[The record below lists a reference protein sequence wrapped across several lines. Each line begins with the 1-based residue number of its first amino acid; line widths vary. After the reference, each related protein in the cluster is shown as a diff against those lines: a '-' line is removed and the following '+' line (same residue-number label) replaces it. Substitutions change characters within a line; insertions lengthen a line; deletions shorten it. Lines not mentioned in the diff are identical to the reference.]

1 MCINSVTPLTLK
13 GNILMLKLSIPAT
26 ILTAV
31 STSVATLL
39 TGVITTEKNNLK
51 LNAIHKIRDKSMAKA
66 FGVPVEEYV
75 KNKEEKRAKYLSN
88 LLSKLT
94 LSEIK
99 PITTKIGS
107 VSVVGETVEIAINDQ
122 YIVDCIEAST
132 RVGLRML
139 KPLSDIAVIVE
150 EEGDKTEAMLKT
162 WEEDKVE
169 VSPTEPEI
177 EMEIKIVDAS
187 DVPSEIV
194 SGVLKKEQSKDN
206 YIFNGWS
213 VKTSTLSSKPFY
225 TDEKREQW
233 IDLYYLTFTNKEGNS
248 LSVGQTQGKS
258 ILSSK
263 LSIKDTAEEQE
274 LPESLVLAVYEYY
287 GFKPVEDKTE

>member
-1 MCINSVTPLTLK
+1 
-13 GNILMLKLSIPAT
+13 MLKLSIPAT

-263 LSIKDTAEEQE
+263 LSIKDTAEAQE

-287 GFKPVEDKTE
+287 GVAPLCAKSE

>member
-1 MCINSVTPLTLK
+1 
-13 GNILMLKLSIPAT
+13 MLKLSIPAT

-263 LSIKDTAEEQE
+263 LSIKDTAEAQE

-287 GFKPVEDKTE
+287 GFAPLCAKSE

>member
-1 MCINSVTPLTLK
+1 
-13 GNILMLKLSIPAT
+13 MLKLSIPTT
-26 ILTAV
+26 ILTAI

-66 FGVPVEEYV
+66 FGIPVEEYV

-162 WEEDKVE
+162 WKEDKEDVP
-169 VSPTEPEI
+169 PTEPKDPEPEI
-177 EMEIKIVDAS
+177 EIKIVDAS

-287 GFKPVEDKTE
+287 GFAPLCAKSE

>member
-1 MCINSVTPLTLK
+1 
-13 GNILMLKLSIPAT
+13 MLKLSIPAT
-26 ILTAV
+26 ILTAI

-51 LNAIHKIRDKSMAKA
+51 LNAINKIRDKNMAKA
-66 FGVPVEEYV
+66 FGIPVEEYV
-75 KNKEEKRAKYLSN
+75 KNKEEKHAKYLSN

-107 VSVVGETVEIAINDQ
+107 VSVVGDTVEIAINDQ

-162 WEEDKVE
+162 WEEDKEDV
-169 VSPTEPEI
+169 PTTEPEI

-213 VKTSTLSSKPFY
+213 VKTSTLNPKPFY

-248 LSVGQTQGKS
+248 LSVGQTVGKA

-287 GFKPVEDKTE
+287 GFAPLCAKSE

>member
-1 MCINSVTPLTLK
+1 
-13 GNILMLKLSIPAT
+13 MLKLSIPAT

-162 WEEDKVE
+162 WEEDKEDVPSTE
-169 VSPTEPEI
+169 PKDPEPEI
-177 EMEIKIVDAS
+177 EIKIVDAS

-194 SGVLKKEQSKDN
+194 SGVLKEEQSKDN

-248 LSVGQTQGKS
+248 LSIGQTQGKS

-263 LSIKDTAEEQE
+263 LSIKDTAEEQK

-287 GFKPVEDKTE
+287 GFAPLCAKSE

>member
-1 MCINSVTPLTLK
+1 
-13 GNILMLKLSIPAT
+13 MLKLSIPTT
-26 ILTAV
+26 ILTAI

-88 LLSKLT
+88 LLSNLT

-162 WEEDKVE
+162 WEEDKEDV
-169 VSPTEPEI
+169 PTTEI

-194 SGVLKKEQSKDN
+194 SGVLNKEQSKDN

-258 ILSSK
+258 ILSSR

-287 GFKPVEDKTE
+287 GFAPLCAKSE

>member
-1 MCINSVTPLTLK
+1 
-13 GNILMLKLSIPAT
+13 MLKLSIPAT

-88 LLSKLT
+88 LLSNLT

-162 WEEDKVE
+162 WEEDKEDVP
-169 VSPTEPEI
+169 PTEDPEPEI
-177 EMEIKIVDAS
+177 EIKIVDAS
-187 DVPSEIV
+187 DVPSEIAATV
-194 SGVLKKEQSKDN
+194 ETEIKNNKVPVTINDWTLKQST
-206 YIFNGWS
+206 FNS
-213 VKTSTLSSKPFY
+213 PTPFF
-225 TDEKREQW
+225 TDETQEKW
-233 IDLYYLTFTNKEGNS
+233 IDLYFIKAFNKEGKKMDV
-248 LSVGQTQGKS
+248 SVTNTKL
-258 ILSSK
+258 ILSSEVNLEK
-263 LSIKDTAEEQE
+263 TAKDVE
-274 LPESLVLAVYEYY
+274 LPPSLVLAIYQYY
-287 GFKPVEDKTE
+287 GFTPVEDKAE

>member
-1 MCINSVTPLTLK
+1 
-13 GNILMLKLSIPAT
+13 MLKLSIPTT
-26 ILTAV
+26 ILTAI

-66 FGVPVEEYV
+66 FGIPVEEYV

-150 EEGDKTEAMLKT
+150 EENDKTEAMLKT
-162 WEEDKVE
+162 WEEDKEDVP
-169 VSPTEPEI
+169 PTEPKDPEPET

-258 ILSSK
+258 ILSSR

-287 GFKPVEDKTE
+287 GFAPLCAKSE

>member
-1 MCINSVTPLTLK
+1 
-13 GNILMLKLSIPAT
+13 MLKLSIPTT

-66 FGVPVEEYV
+66 FGIPVEEYV

-162 WEEDKVE
+162 WEEDKEDV
-169 VSPTEPEI
+169 PTTEPEI
-177 EMEIKIVDAS
+177 EIKIVDAS

-194 SGVLKKEQSKDN
+194 SGVLNKEQSKDN

-263 LSIKDTAEEQE
+263 LSIKDTAEAQE

-287 GFKPVEDKTE
+287 GFTPLCAKSE

>member
-1 MCINSVTPLTLK
+1 
-13 GNILMLKLSIPAT
+13 MLKLSIPAT

-51 LNAIHKIRDKSMAKA
+51 LNAINKIRDKNMAKV
-66 FGVPVEEYV
+66 FGIPVEEYV

-88 LLSKLT
+88 LLSNLT

-150 EEGDKTEAMLKT
+150 EESDKTEAMLKT
-162 WEEDKVE
+162 WEEDKE
-169 VSPTEPEI
+169 SIPPTEPEI
-177 EMEIKIVDAS
+177 EIKIVDAS

-194 SGVLKKEQSKDN
+194 SGVLNKEQSKDN

-263 LSIKDTAEEQE
+263 LSIKDTAEAQE

-287 GFKPVEDKTE
+287 GVAPLCAKSE

>member
-66 FGVPVEEYV
+66 FGIPVEEYV

-88 LLSKLT
+88 LLSNLT

-177 EMEIKIVDAS
+177 EMEIKIVDAC
-187 DVPSEIV
+187 DVPSDIV
-194 SGVLKKEQSKDN
+194 SSVLKEEEPKDN
-206 YIFNGWS
+206 CIFNGWS
-213 VKTSTLSSKPFY
+213 VISSTFSSKPFFI
-225 TDEKREQW
+225 DETREKW
-233 IDLYYLTFTNKEGNS
+233 INLYYLTFTNKEGNS

-263 LSIKDTAEEQE
+263 LSIKDTAEAQE

-287 GFKPVEDKTE
+287 GFAPLCAKSE

>member
-1 MCINSVTPLTLK
+1 
-13 GNILMLKLSIPAT
+13 MLKLSIPAT

>member
-1 MCINSVTPLTLK
+1 
-13 GNILMLKLSIPAT
+13 MLKLSIPAT

-51 LNAIHKIRDKSMAKA
+51 LNAINKIRDKNMAKA
-66 FGVPVEEYV
+66 FGIPVEEYV

-88 LLSKLT
+88 LLSNLT

-162 WEEDKVE
+162 WEEDKE
-169 VSPTEPEI
+169 DAPPTEPEI

-194 SGVLKKEQSKDN
+194 SGVLNKEQSKDN

-233 IDLYYLTFTNKEGNS
+233 IDLYYLTFTNKEGNP

-287 GFKPVEDKTE
+287 GFAPLCTKSE

>member
-1 MCINSVTPLTLK
+1 
-13 GNILMLKLSIPAT
+13 MLKLSIPAT

-66 FGVPVEEYV
+66 FGIPVEEYV

-88 LLSKLT
+88 LLSNLT

-107 VSVVGETVEIAINDQ
+107 VSVVGDTVEIAINDQ

-162 WEEDKVE
+162 WEEEKE
-169 VSPTEPEI
+169 SIPPTELEV
-177 EMEIKIVDAS
+177 EIKIVDAS

-194 SGVLKKEQSKDN
+194 SGVLNKEQSKDN

-263 LSIKDTAEEQE
+263 LSIKDTAEAQE

-287 GFKPVEDKTE
+287 GFAPLCAKSE

>member
-1 MCINSVTPLTLK
+1 
-13 GNILMLKLSIPAT
+13 MLKLSIPAT

-66 FGVPVEEYV
+66 FGIPVEEYV

-177 EMEIKIVDAS
+177 EMEIKIVDAC
-187 DVPSEIV
+187 DVPSDIV
-194 SGVLKKEQSKDN
+194 SSVLKEEEPKDN
-206 YIFNGWS
+206 CIFNGWS
-213 VKTSTLSSKPFY
+213 VISSTFSSKPFFI
-225 TDEKREQW
+225 DETREKW
-233 IDLYYLTFTNKEGNS
+233 INLYYLTFTNKEGNS

-263 LSIKDTAEEQE
+263 LSIKDTAEAQE

-287 GFKPVEDKTE
+287 GFAPLCAKSE

>member
-1 MCINSVTPLTLK
+1 
-13 GNILMLKLSIPAT
+13 MLKLSIPAT

-51 LNAIHKIRDKSMAKA
+51 LNAINKIRDKNMAKA
-66 FGVPVEEYV
+66 FGIPVEEYV

-88 LLSKLT
+88 LLSNLT

-107 VSVVGETVEIAINDQ
+107 VSIVGETVEIAINDQ

-162 WEEDKVE
+162 WEEDKEDV
-169 VSPTEPEI
+169 PTTEPEI

-194 SGVLKKEQSKDN
+194 SGVLNKEQSKDN
-206 YIFNGWS
+206 HIFNGWS

-287 GFKPVEDKTE
+287 GVAPLCAKSE

>member
-1 MCINSVTPLTLK
+1 
-13 GNILMLKLSIPAT
+13 MLKLSIPAT
-26 ILTAV
+26 ILTAI

-66 FGVPVEEYV
+66 FGVPIEEYV

-88 LLSKLT
+88 LLSNLT

-162 WEEDKVE
+162 WEEDKEDV
-169 VSPTEPEI
+169 PTNEPKDPEPEI

-248 LSVGQTQGKS
+248 LSVGQTVGKA

-287 GFKPVEDKTE
+287 GFAPLCAKSE

>member
-1 MCINSVTPLTLK
+1 
-13 GNILMLKLSIPAT
+13 MLKLSIPAT

-51 LNAIHKIRDKSMAKA
+51 LNAINKIRDKSVAKA

-88 LLSKLT
+88 LLSNLT

-107 VSVVGETVEIAINDQ
+107 VSVVGDTVEIAINDQ

-162 WEEDKVE
+162 WEEDKEDVP
-169 VSPTEPEI
+169 STEPEI

-194 SGVLKKEQSKDN
+194 SGVLNKEQSKDN

-287 GFKPVEDKTE
+287 GFDPLASKAE

>member
-1 MCINSVTPLTLK
+1 
-13 GNILMLKLSIPAT
+13 MLKLSIPAT

-51 LNAIHKIRDKSMAKA
+51 LNAILKTRNKSMAKA
-66 FGVPVEEYV
+66 FGIPVEEYV

-150 EEGDKTEAMLKT
+150 EEGTKTEAMLKT
-162 WEEDKVE
+162 WEEDKEDVP
-169 VSPTEPEI
+169 PTEPKDPEPEI
-177 EMEIKIVDAS
+177 EIKIVDAS

-194 SGVLKKEQSKDN
+194 SGVLKEEQSKDN

-287 GFKPVEDKTE
+287 GFAPLCAKSE

>member
-1 MCINSVTPLTLK
+1 
-13 GNILMLKLSIPAT
+13 MLKLSIPAT
-26 ILTAV
+26 ILTSI

-51 LNAIHKIRDKSMAKA
+51 LNAILKTRNKSMAKA

-75 KNKEEKRAKYLSN
+75 KNKEEKRAKSLAN
-88 LLSKLT
+88 ILSKLT

-162 WEEDKVE
+162 WEEDKEDVP
-169 VSPTEPEI
+169 PTEPKDPEPEI
-177 EMEIKIVDAS
+177 EIKIVDAS

-194 SGVLKKEQSKDN
+194 SGVLNKEQSKDN

-213 VKTSTLSSKPFY
+213 VKTSTVGSKPFY

-233 IDLYYLTFTNKEGNS
+233 IDLYYLTFTNKEGKS

-274 LPESLVLAVYEYY
+274 LPESLVLAIYEYY
-287 GFKPVEDKTE
+287 GFAPLCAKSE

>member
-1 MCINSVTPLTLK
+1 
-13 GNILMLKLSIPAT
+13 MLKLSIPAT
-26 ILTAV
+26 ILTAI

-51 LNAIHKIRDKSMAKA
+51 LNAINKIRDKNMAKA
-66 FGVPVEEYV
+66 FGVPLEEYV

-150 EEGDKTEAMLKT
+150 EESDKTEAMLKT
-162 WEEDKVE
+162 WEEDKEDVP
-169 VSPTEPEI
+169 PTEPKDPEPEI
-177 EMEIKIVDAS
+177 EIKIVDAS

-194 SGVLKKEQSKDN
+194 SGVLNKEQSKDN

-258 ILSSK
+258 ILSSR

-287 GFKPVEDKTE
+287 GFAPLCTKSE

>member
-1 MCINSVTPLTLK
+1 
-13 GNILMLKLSIPAT
+13 MLKLSIPAT

-88 LLSKLT
+88 LLSNLT

-107 VSVVGETVEIAINDQ
+107 VSVVGDTVEIAINDQ

-150 EEGDKTEAMLKT
+150 EENDKTEAMLKT
-162 WEEDKVE
+162 WEEDKEDV
-169 VSPTEPEI
+169 PTTEPEI

-206 YIFNGWS
+206 HIFNGWS

-263 LSIKDTAEEQE
+263 LSIKETAEAQD

-287 GFKPVEDKTE
+287 GFTPLCAKSE

>member
-1 MCINSVTPLTLK
+1 
-13 GNILMLKLSIPAT
+13 MLKLSIPAT

-51 LNAIHKIRDKSMAKA
+51 LNAINKIRDKNMAKA
-66 FGVPVEEYV
+66 FGIPVEEYV

-162 WEEDKVE
+162 WEEDKE
-169 VSPTEPEI
+169 DAPPTEPEI

-263 LSIKDTAEEQE
+263 LSIKDTAEAQE

-287 GFKPVEDKTE
+287 GFAPLCAKSE

>member
-1 MCINSVTPLTLK
+1 
-13 GNILMLKLSIPAT
+13 MLKLSIPAT

-162 WEEDKVE
+162 WEEDKEDV
-169 VSPTEPEI
+169 PTNEPKDPEPEI

-194 SGVLKKEQSKDN
+194 SGVLNKEQSKDN

-263 LSIKDTAEEQE
+263 LSIKDTAEEQV

-287 GFKPVEDKTE
+287 GFAPLCAKSE

>member
-1 MCINSVTPLTLK
+1 
-13 GNILMLKLSIPAT
+13 MLKLSIPAT

-51 LNAIHKIRDKSMAKA
+51 LNAINKIRDKSVAKA

-88 LLSKLT
+88 LLSNLT

-162 WEEDKVE
+162 WEEDKEDVP
-169 VSPTEPEI
+169 PTEPKDPEPET

-206 YIFNGWS
+206 HIFNGWS

-248 LSVGQTQGKS
+248 LSVGQTVGKA

-263 LSIKDTAEEQE
+263 LSIKETAEAQD

-287 GFKPVEDKTE
+287 GFAPLCAKSE

>member
-1 MCINSVTPLTLK
+1 
-13 GNILMLKLSIPAT
+13 MLKLSIPAT
-26 ILTAV
+26 ILTAI

-51 LNAIHKIRDKSMAKA
+51 LNAINKIRDKNMAKA
-66 FGVPVEEYV
+66 FGIPVEEYV

-107 VSVVGETVEIAINDQ
+107 VSIVGETVEIAINDQ

-150 EEGDKTEAMLKT
+150 EEGTKTEAMLKT
-162 WEEDKVE
+162 WEEDKEDV
-169 VSPTEPEI
+169 PTTEPEI

-248 LSVGQTQGKS
+248 LSVGQTVGKA

-287 GFKPVEDKTE
+287 GFAPLCAKSE

>member
-1 MCINSVTPLTLK
+1 
-13 GNILMLKLSIPAT
+13 MLKLSIPAT

-51 LNAIHKIRDKSMAKA
+51 LNAINKIRDKNMAKA
-66 FGVPVEEYV
+66 FGIPVEEYV

-88 LLSKLT
+88 LLSNLT

-162 WEEDKVE
+162 WEEDKEDV
-169 VSPTEPEI
+169 PTTEPEI

-206 YIFNGWS
+206 HIFNGWS

-263 LSIKDTAEEQE
+263 LSIKETAEAQD

-287 GFKPVEDKTE
+287 GVAPLCAKSE

>member
-1 MCINSVTPLTLK
+1 
-13 GNILMLKLSIPAT
+13 MLKLSIPAT

-75 KNKEEKRAKYLSN
+75 KNKEEKRAKSLAN
-88 LLSKLT
+88 ILSKLT

>member
-1 MCINSVTPLTLK
+1 
-13 GNILMLKLSIPAT
+13 MLKLSIPAT

-51 LNAIHKIRDKSMAKA
+51 LNAIHTIRDKSVAKA

-88 LLSKLT
+88 LLSNLT

-162 WEEDKVE
+162 WEEDKVD
-169 VSPTEPEI
+169 VPPTEPKDPEPET

-194 SGVLKKEQSKDN
+194 SGVIKKEQSKDN

-263 LSIKDTAEEQE
+263 LSIKDTAEAQE

-287 GFKPVEDKTE
+287 GVAPLCAKSE

>member
-1 MCINSVTPLTLK
+1 
-13 GNILMLKLSIPAT
+13 MLKLSIPTT

-51 LNAIHKIRDKSMAKA
+51 LNAINKIRDKNMAKA
-66 FGVPVEEYV
+66 FGIPVEEYV

-169 VSPTEPEI
+169 VSTTEPKDPEPEI
-177 EMEIKIVDAS
+177 EIKIVDAS
-187 DVPSEIV
+187 DVPSEIAATV
-194 SGVLKKEQSKDN
+194 ETEIKNNKVPVTINDWTLKQST
-206 YIFNGWS
+206 FNS
-213 VKTSTLSSKPFY
+213 PTPFF
-225 TDEKREQW
+225 TDETQEKW
-233 IDLYYLTFTNKEGNS
+233 IDLYFIKAFNKEGKKMDV
-248 LSVGQTQGKS
+248 SVTNTKL
-258 ILSSK
+258 ILSSEVNLEK
-263 LSIKDTAEEQE
+263 TAKDVE
-274 LPESLVLAVYEYY
+274 LPPSLVLAIYQYY
-287 GFKPVEDKTE
+287 GFTPVEDKAE

>member
-1 MCINSVTPLTLK
+1 
-13 GNILMLKLSIPAT
+13 MLKLSIPTT
-26 ILTAV
+26 ILTAI

-66 FGVPVEEYV
+66 FGIPVEEYV

-162 WEEDKVE
+162 WEEDKEDVPSTE
-169 VSPTEPEI
+169 PKDPEPEI
-177 EMEIKIVDAS
+177 EIKIVDAS

-287 GFKPVEDKTE
+287 GFAPLCAKSE

>member
-1 MCINSVTPLTLK
+1 
-13 GNILMLKLSIPAT
+13 MLKLSIPAT

-51 LNAIHKIRDKSMAKA
+51 LNAINKIRDKNMAKV

-88 LLSKLT
+88 LLSNLT

-169 VSPTEPEI
+169 VSPTEPKDPEPET

-248 LSVGQTQGKS
+248 LSVGQTVGKA

-263 LSIKDTAEEQE
+263 LSIKETAEAQD

-287 GFKPVEDKTE
+287 GFAPLCAKSE

>member
-1 MCINSVTPLTLK
+1 
-13 GNILMLKLSIPAT
+13 MLKLSIPAT

-66 FGVPVEEYV
+66 FGIPVEEYV

-88 LLSKLT
+88 LLSNLT

-169 VSPTEPEI
+169 VSPTEPKDPEPET

-194 SGVLKKEQSKDN
+194 YVVNLKRT
-206 YIFNGWS
+206 I
-213 VKTSTLSSKPFY
+213 
-225 TDEKREQW
+225 
-233 IDLYYLTFTNKEGNS
+233 
-248 LSVGQTQGKS
+248 
-258 ILSSK
+258 
-263 LSIKDTAEEQE
+263 
-274 LPESLVLAVYEYY
+274 
-287 GFKPVEDKTE
+287 

>member
-1 MCINSVTPLTLK
+1 
-13 GNILMLKLSIPAT
+13 MLKLSIPTT

-66 FGVPVEEYV
+66 FGIPVEEYV
-75 KNKEEKRAKYLSN
+75 KNKEEKHAKYLSN

-107 VSVVGETVEIAINDQ
+107 VSIVGETVEIAINDQ

-162 WEEDKVE
+162 WEEDKEDV
-169 VSPTEPEI
+169 PTTEPEI

-194 SGVLKKEQSKDN
+194 SGVLNKEQSKDN

-287 GFKPVEDKTE
+287 GFAPLCAKSE

>member
-1 MCINSVTPLTLK
+1 
-13 GNILMLKLSIPAT
+13 MLKLSIPAT

-88 LLSKLT
+88 LLSNLT

-169 VSPTEPEI
+169 ASPTESKDPEI
-177 EMEIKIVDAS
+177 EIKIVDAS

-194 SGVLKKEQSKDN
+194 ATVETEIKSNKVPVTINDWTLKQST
-206 YIFNGWS
+206 FNS
-213 VKTSTLSSKPFY
+213 PTPFF
-225 TDEKREQW
+225 TDETQEKW
-233 IDLYYLTFTNKEGNS
+233 IDLYFIKAFNKEGKKMDV
-248 LSVGQTQGKS
+248 SVTNTKL
-258 ILSSK
+258 ILSSEVNLEK
-263 LSIKDTAEEQE
+263 TAKDVE
-274 LPESLVLAVYEYY
+274 LPPSLVLAIYQYY
-287 GFKPVEDKTE
+287 GFTPVEDKAE

>member
-1 MCINSVTPLTLK
+1 
-13 GNILMLKLSIPAT
+13 MLKLSIPAT

-88 LLSKLT
+88 LLSNLT

-107 VSVVGETVEIAINDQ
+107 VSVVGDTVEIAINDQ

-162 WEEDKVE
+162 WEEDEEDVP
-169 VSPTEPEI
+169 PTEPKDPEPET

-194 SGVLKKEQSKDN
+194 SGVLNKEQSKDN

-287 GFKPVEDKTE
+287 GFAPLCAKSE

>member
-1 MCINSVTPLTLK
+1 
-13 GNILMLKLSIPAT
+13 MLKLSIPAT
-26 ILTAV
+26 ILTAI

-51 LNAIHKIRDKSMAKA
+51 LNAINKIRDKNMAKA
-66 FGVPVEEYV
+66 FGIPVEEYV

-107 VSVVGETVEIAINDQ
+107 VSIVGETVEIAINDQ

-150 EEGDKTEAMLKT
+150 EEGTKTEAMLKT
-162 WEEDKVE
+162 WEEDKEDV
-169 VSPTEPEI
+169 PTTEPEI

-248 LSVGQTQGKS
+248 LSVGQTVGKS

-287 GFKPVEDKTE
+287 GFAPLCAKSE

>member
-1 MCINSVTPLTLK
+1 
-13 GNILMLKLSIPAT
+13 MLKLSIPAT
-26 ILTAV
+26 ILTAI

-39 TGVITTEKNNLK
+39 TGVVITTEKNNLK
-51 LNAIHKIRDKSMAKA
+51 LNAINKIRDKNMAKA
-66 FGVPVEEYV
+66 FGIPVEEYV

-107 VSVVGETVEIAINDQ
+107 VSIVGETVEIAINDQ

-162 WEEDKVE
+162 WEEDKEDV
-169 VSPTEPEI
+169 PTTEPEI

-263 LSIKDTAEEQE
+263 LSIKETAEAQD

-287 GFKPVEDKTE
+287 GFAPLCAKSE

>member
-1 MCINSVTPLTLK
+1 
-13 GNILMLKLSIPAT
+13 MLKLSIPAT

-51 LNAIHKIRDKSMAKA
+51 LNAINKIRDKSVAKA

-88 LLSKLT
+88 LLSNLT

-107 VSVVGETVEIAINDQ
+107 VSVVGDTVEIAINDQ

-162 WEEDKVE
+162 WEEDKE
-169 VSPTEPEI
+169 DAPPTEPKDPEPET

-194 SGVLKKEQSKDN
+194 SGVLNKEQSKDN

-263 LSIKDTAEEQE
+263 LSIKDTAEAQE

-287 GFKPVEDKTE
+287 GFAPLCAKSE

>member
-1 MCINSVTPLTLK
+1 
-13 GNILMLKLSIPAT
+13 MLKLSIPAT

-88 LLSKLT
+88 LLSNLT

-162 WEEDKVE
+162 WEEDKEDVP
-169 VSPTEPEI
+169 STEPEI

-248 LSVGQTQGKS
+248 LSVGQTVGKA

-287 GFKPVEDKTE
+287 GVAPLCAKSE